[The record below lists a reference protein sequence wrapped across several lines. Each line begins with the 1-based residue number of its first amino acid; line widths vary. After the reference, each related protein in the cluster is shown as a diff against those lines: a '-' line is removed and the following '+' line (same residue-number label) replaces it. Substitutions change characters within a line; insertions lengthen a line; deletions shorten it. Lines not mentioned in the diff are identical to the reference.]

1 MKEATLTLNENGDI
15 AMEFGGDPANI
26 CCGSEDK
33 KLQQSLKDLGVEVTL
48 KSVHCNLPNP
58 LRIAAQQTGNCI
70 TKERS

>member
-15 AMEFGGDPANI
+15 AMEFGGDLTNI

-33 KLQQSLKDLGVEVTL
+33 KLQQALNDLGVDVML

-58 LRIAAQQTGNCI
+58 LQIAAQQNGNCI